1 MRRDVVTQV
10 IVEYSDG
17 CENFATK
24 LEAERFINA
33 NLDIE
38 EPRAAWLE
46 EINGKKKYDYQL
58 VEDGGEFHLV
68 D

>member
-46 EINGKKKYDYQL
+46 EKIGRASCRER
-58 VEDGGEFHLV
+58 V
-68 D
+68 

>member
-38 EPRAAWLE
+38 EPELHGLRKLTARKNT
-46 EINGKKKYDYQL
+46 IIG
-58 VEDGGEFHLV
+58 
-68 D
+68 